1 MLSWWRG
8 IYDHVFIAL
17 HPFYGVRRLDGAGR
31 EDLFDWGDRPDNFEK
46 TVKRRGDAV
55 RWEEVHKAVAPEVP
69 QEKMYLAI
77 WLGAVLGY
85 AERADISLQERIV
98 EWLEEEKLY
107 LPDEFG
113 MAAVMEPSV
122 GRFFS
127 HLGASKVTIF
137 DEFREHSAKVDVQA
151 FAPDQPDLRMP
162 QYSTGSGVWAVHAPE
177 LGILMSWDNE
187 CIAPLIAMT
196 VSARQMARPEDFFEG
211 WYADETTYSDVFN
224 PKDFLRRKS

>member
-17 HPFYGVRRLDGAGR
+17 HPFYGVRRLEGEGR
-31 EDLFDWGDRPDNFEK
+31 EDLFGWKDLPDDFDN

-55 RWEEVHKAVAPEVP
+55 RWADVHKAVAPEVS

-85 AERADISLQERIV
+85 AERADISLQKRIAA
-98 EWLEEEKLY
+98 WLEEERLY

-113 MAAVMEPSV
+113 MSPIMEPSI
-122 GRFFS
+122 GKFLA
-127 HLGASKVTIF
+127 HLGALKVTIL
-137 DEFREHSAKVDVQA
+137 DEFREHSALVDIQA
-151 FAPDQPDLRMP
+151 FAPDQPDLRIW
-162 QYSTGSGVWAVHAPE
+162 QYRTVSGVWAIHAPE
-177 LGILMSWDNE
+177 LGILMSWDYE

-196 VSARQMARPEDFFEG
+196 DSARLKAQPEDFFEG

-224 PKDFLRRKS
+224 PKDYLRRRS